1 MAEDRGRE
9 IPEGISEGLA
19 ELGDRVAQLSERQA
33 ANVRI
38 LLAEIQRRRSA
49 AREQGR
55 NFSAPS
61 GAQILDRLQSAHS
74 PLISSMSWNGTS
86 SPGTVNLTVTVFN
99 PDPVPQGSLEVY
111 VFVGPAVV
119 VADAGQA
126 LAVADTRFQNL
137 TEPPAFGL
145 TLDPST
151 TADLDFAVGVPNGIE
166 PSNYIGNAFLFADPL
181 YGVSDVISRADFIFQ
196 VT

>member
-1 MAEDRGRE
+1 MAEFIG
-9 IPEGISEGLA
+9 EGLE
-19 ELGDRVAQLSERQA
+19 ELGGRIAQLSERQA

-38 LLAEIQRRRSA
+38 LLEEIQRRRQA

-74 PLISSMSWNGTS
+74 PMISTLSWNGTS
-86 SPGTVNLTVTVFN
+86 APGTVNLTVTVFN

-111 VFVGPAVV
+111 VFVGPAAV
-119 VADAGQA
+119 VADTGQA

-145 TLDPST
+145 TLGPST
-151 TADLDFAVGVPNGIE
+151 TADLNFAVGVPDGIE
-166 PSNYIGNAFLFADPL
+166 PSNYMGNVFLFADPL
-181 YGVSDVISRADFIFQ
+181 FGVGDVISRADFIFQ
-196 VT
+196 VS